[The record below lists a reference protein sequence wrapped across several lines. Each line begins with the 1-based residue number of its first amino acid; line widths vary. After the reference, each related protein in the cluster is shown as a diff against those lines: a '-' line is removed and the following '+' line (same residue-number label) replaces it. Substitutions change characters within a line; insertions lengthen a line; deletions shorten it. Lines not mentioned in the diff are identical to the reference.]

1 LKALKA
7 FESFF
12 EIFLKIGFFLKLSL
26 SLGSSTLIQA
36 FKLPHGNLDSL
47 SLYGIES
54 LQVFEK
60 SERVLKQH

>member
-1 LKALKA
+1 M
-7 FESFF
+7 
-12 EIFLKIGFFLKLSL
+12 

-47 SLYGIES
+47 FLYGIES

-60 SERVLKQH
+60 SGRVLKQH